1 MAPMRHPAPLKAS
14 PRAGTGLPPSALPR
28 RRHRATTSTVEPF
41 RARPRGITGLSSAW
55 LHPGPAT
62 EANRCQ
68 LCFRHCRSL
77 ARCSGDPAGA
87 TGLLLLPLGDIECPG
102 HRRGRSP
109 NRIAKTYGDGESF
122 GFPFRDLGAQI
133 ATIATRNAQRSRHNP
148 AFGERV
154 PIPGGRAPTPAR
166 PRLSTP
172 DGGKGDVPR
181 QKNPHSDADH
191 RSAASHTCVVTTA
204 RKLAWLDKN
213 PARFSTTTC
222 QRSARDS
229 GLASTFGAITTV
241 VVSVGSATRR
251 WHGLVSQS
259 A

>member
-1 MAPMRHPAPLKAS
+1 MWVR
-14 PRAGTGLPPSALPR
+14 LPPSALPR

-41 RARPRGITGLSSAW
+41 RARPRGITGLPSAW

-62 EANRCQ
+62 EANRFQ
-68 LCFRHCRSL
+68 LCFRHCRKLGRSL
-77 ARCSGDPAGA
+77 LGRSGPGPI
-87 TGLLLLPLGDIECPG
+87 GLLCCCRSATSSAPVTVAAVRPISDRKDLTAPARALASHSVTLV
-102 HRRGRSP
+102 RRLQRWPRGMRSV
-109 NRIAKTYGDGESF
+109 
-122 GFPFRDLGAQI
+122 
-133 ATIATRNAQRSRHNP
+133 SRHNP
-148 AFGERV
+148 TLGQRV